1 MKTKI
6 LIGVLF
12 CSLMGCANKAPK
24 SNVTSKSA
32 PAGEAVYFVEDTVV
46 DQSAGLQVIE
56 ALSKVYGNEPNVVG
70 GFIGSSRCPSF
81 LEGMFFDGSTLV
93 FQVRGDTAHARRILE
108 SAAGSKAFRLEQVTE
123 SNYSQQQLIS
133 IVDELNQ
140 RYDTLTDKK
149 LKSNMCGWGAGLR
162 NVEVRFILNTPEARQ
177 AFREKLM
184 DSPAI
189 RFEGPE
195 QPIIDERIGITDTL
209 GISLHPEYSAYST
222 DSSTASFVLLNQ
234 GNKNI
239 MCGAH
244 YSITYEDENG
254 IWRALP
260 TNGAAIDI
268 GYMVFPGGHKLFT
281 APLYPEVHPN
291 KPGRYRFFYEVT
303 LDFDTP
309 LHRDILMMTEFHL
322 TDNKK
327 VVERAIKMN
336 IPKEPEGYGIK
347 YVPVQEERV
356 KENNANATPSL
367 TDTKVASNIHW
378 GFLIDENEG
387 ITKIYFNKHINQM
400 CRERTEDILYN
411 NTSIFKGK
419 VYISIDNPKF
429 ELTYDEAV
437 FYREDRQGKLHKIS
451 QNEPVYKES
460 VALMFEKGKARE
472 VKVDLPKNCP
482 TGNYLLKIRLHN
494 EQGDYYEICKWF
506 EAYTSKQV
514 SRRKKPIPVGP
525 GYAPVIGEDITEDN
539 EDDVFE
545 VVQNMPEFPG
555 GGLPKLIEFIQQNVR
570 YPQSALQS
578 KLEGR
583 VIVQVI
589 IDKDG
594 SVTQPKILRSI
605 NPVLNIDNAFCE
617 EALRIVSI
625 MPKWKP
631 GSQHE
636 IPVKVKFTFPVRF
649 TLPTD

>member
-12 CSLMGCANKAPK
+12 CSLMGCANKVPK

-149 LKSNMCGWGAGLR
+149 LKSNMSSWGARLR
-162 NVEVRFILNTPEARQ
+162 NVEVRFILNTPESRQ

-281 APLYPEVHPN
+281 AHLYPEVHPN
-291 KPGRYRFFYEVT
+291 KPGRYRFFYEVM
-303 LDFDTP
+303 LDVNTP

-322 TDNKK
+322 TDNKE

-336 IPKEPEGYGIK
+336 IPKEPEGYGIR
-347 YVPVQEERV
+347 YVPVQEEPV
-356 KENNANATPSL
+356 EEYNANATLSL
-367 TDTKVASNIHW
+367 ANAKVTSNIHW
-378 GFLIDENEG
+378 GFLIDENEEL
-387 ITKIYFNKHINQM
+387 TKIYFNKHINQM
-400 CRERTEDILYN
+400 CHEKNEDISLN
-411 NTSIFKGK
+411 DTTISKEK
-419 VYISIDNPKF
+419 VYVSIGSPNF

-437 FYREDRQGKLHKIS
+437 FYHEDRQGNLHKVFQDKS
-451 QNEPVYKES
+451 VDKES
-460 VALMFEKGKARE
+460 VALVIEKGKNRE
-472 VKVDLPKNCP
+472 IKVDFPKNCSI
-482 TGNYLLKIRLHN
+482 GDYLLKIKVHN
-494 EQGDYYEICKWF
+494 EQGERYEIYQWF

-514 SRRKKPIPVGP
+514 SRRKKPILVGS
-525 GYAPVIGEDITEDN
+525 GYAPVIGDITEDD
-539 EDDVFE
+539 EDGVFE

-555 GGLPKLIEFIQQNVR
+555 GGLPKLMEFIQQNVR
-570 YPQSALQS
+570 YPQLALQS

-583 VIVQVI
+583 VIVQVV

-594 SVTQPKILRSI
+594 SVIQPKILRSI
-605 NPVLNIDNAFCE
+605 NPVLSIDNAFCE

>member
-12 CSLMGCANKAPK
+12 CSLMGCANKVPK

-149 LKSNMCGWGAGLR
+149 LKSNMSNWGARLR
-162 NVEVRFILNTPEARQ
+162 NVEVRFILNTPESRQ

-281 APLYPEVHPN
+281 AHLYPEVHPN
-291 KPGRYRFFYEVT
+291 KPGRYRFFYEVM
-303 LDFDTP
+303 LDVDTP

-322 TDNKK
+322 TDNKE

-336 IPKEPEGYGIK
+336 IPKEPEGYGIR
-347 YVPVQEERV
+347 YVPVQEEPV
-356 KENNANATPSL
+356 EEYNANAPLSL
-367 TDTKVASNIHW
+367 ANAKVTSNIHW
-378 GFLIDENEG
+378 GFLIDENEEL
-387 ITKIYFNKHINQM
+387 TKIYFNKHINQM
-400 CRERTEDILYN
+400 CHEKNEDISLN
-411 NTSIFKGK
+411 GTTISKEK
-419 VYISIDNPKF
+419 VYVSIGSPNF

-437 FYREDRQGKLHKIS
+437 FYHEDRQGNLHKVFQDKS
-451 QNEPVYKES
+451 VDKES
-460 VALMFEKGKARE
+460 VALVIEKGKNRE
-472 VKVDLPKNCP
+472 IKVDFPKNCSI
-482 TGNYLLKIRLHN
+482 GDYLLKIKVHN
-494 EQGDYYEICKWF
+494 EQGERYEIYQWF

-514 SRRKKPIPVGP
+514 SRRKKPILVGS
-525 GYAPVIGEDITEDN
+525 GYAPVIGDITEDD
-539 EDDVFE
+539 EDGVFE

-555 GGLPKLIEFIQQNVR
+555 GGLPKLMEFIQQNVR
-570 YPQSALQS
+570 YPQLALQS

-583 VIVQVI
+583 VIVQVV

-594 SVTQPKILRSI
+594 SVIQPKILRSI
-605 NPVLNIDNAFCE
+605 NPVLSIDNAFCE

>member
-12 CSLMGCANKAPK
+12 CSLMGCANKVPK

-149 LKSNMCGWGAGLR
+149 LKSNMSSWGARLR
-162 NVEVRFILNTPEARQ
+162 NVEVRFILNTPESRQ

-281 APLYPEVHPN
+281 AHLYPEVHPN
-291 KPGRYRFFYEVT
+291 KPGRYRFFYEVM
-303 LDFDTP
+303 LDVNTP

-322 TDNKK
+322 TDNKE

-336 IPKEPEGYGIK
+336 IPKEPEGYGIR
-347 YVPVQEERV
+347 YVPVQEEPV
-356 KENNANATPSL
+356 EEYNANATLSL
-367 TDTKVASNIHW
+367 ANAKVTSNIHW
-378 GFLIDENEG
+378 GFLIDENEEL
-387 ITKIYFNKHINQM
+387 TKIYFNKHINQM
-400 CRERTEDILYN
+400 CHEKNEDISLN
-411 NTSIFKGK
+411 GTTISKEK
-419 VYISIDNPKF
+419 VYVSIGSPNF

-437 FYREDRQGKLHKIS
+437 FYHEDRQGNLHKVFQDKS
-451 QNEPVYKES
+451 VDKES
-460 VALMFEKGKARE
+460 VALVIEKGKNRE
-472 VKVDLPKNCP
+472 IKVDFPKNCSI
-482 TGNYLLKIRLHN
+482 GDYLLKIKVHN
-494 EQGDYYEICKWF
+494 EQGERYEIYQWF

-514 SRRKKPIPVGP
+514 SRRKKPILVGS
-525 GYAPVIGEDITEDN
+525 GYAPVIGDITEDD
-539 EDDVFE
+539 EDGVFE

-555 GGLPKLIEFIQQNVR
+555 GGLPKLMEFIQQNVR
-570 YPQSALQS
+570 YPQLALQS

-583 VIVQVI
+583 VIVQVV

-594 SVTQPKILRSI
+594 SVIQPKILRSI
-605 NPVLNIDNAFCE
+605 NPVLSIDNAFCE